1 MFNRNLVSKP
11 SLKGVLYRFTE
22 KWEWNK
28 EQFDRIPFSRFVWS
42 NIDAPSVKWKKNRH
56 YVQLIKSMTSL
67 DCRRCNDIS
76 NLSIFFSK
84 KIWASLFLSASVSI
98 LINTLIPATG
108 FAEKKPVLQELRPLH
123 SILNAWEIK
132 HIYREIRK

>member
-1 MFNRNLVSKP
+1 
-11 SLKGVLYRFTE
+11 VLNE
-22 KWEWNK
+22 
-28 EQFDRIPFSRFVWS
+28 
-42 NIDAPSVKWKKNRH
+42 KKNRH

-76 NLSIFFSK
+76 NLSKKNSK

-108 FAEKKPVLQELRPLH
+108 FAEKKTRAPGVASPAFD
-123 SILNAWEIK
+123 S
-132 HIYREIRK
+132 